1 MKFENIVLQ
10 ADKSTYINNKILTT
24 LKKELY

>member
-10 ADKSTYINNKILTT
+10 ADKSTYINYDILTT